1 MPTTNLIAPRRFA
14 LASLF
19 VILALASVLGAAQS
33 ASAAD
38 HCVGTHPMCAGP
50 NNYPATPAGIQSALI
65 ATNNNTNFAG
75 PDNVY
80 IGSGTY
86 TMTTT
91 IQVSPNAD
99 LAIIGEGAGSTILEA
114 GITNISNL
122 GVFNTG
128 LHQVTVS
135 GLTSRSIGYAA
146 GSAIAA
152 TNVDL
157 SNVELEVLALSSG
170 VRGFYGNGTS
180 SISDSKITLTGAS
193 ATGVYSD
200 DSLTVSDTL
209 IESTDGTSYAIN
221 TSGNG
226 DTRTVER
233 TTFRNVRR
241 GVSMD
246 SGTLNISDSFIQ
258 LSTISGSGGISAENS
273 NDCTT
278 CVIDLTAENVTV
290 VGTGANAFGIS
301 TGATGSD
308 GIAETGTAVI
318 RNSLVHLSGSNGA
331 ALRCTQTGDSTTASM
346 NSSYVAA
353 ESAKITRTG
362 TCAGADSNQL
372 DTTSVPPTFTFTAV
386 GDYRPAAGSP
396 VIDAGDPAEVVG
408 PGDEDADGL
417 DRLIDGNAD
426 LTARIDIGAHEF
438 QAAQPPSSAQLTA
451 SPDPANVNQSIA
463 FTALA
468 KEPDNGSVTYA
479 WDFGDSTNGSGA
491 NPSHAYTGP
500 GTYTV
505 TVVATDNEGQQST
518 TTDTVQVTSG
528 PPTTPTSVVSDQNDG
543 FAYRGDDIVFSASG
557 STDPNGDDVDYKW
570 TFTGGGVATTEAD
583 GDGVTRQADSMV
595 NGSGPT
601 IFTATARAVDIY
613 GEESAP
619 VSATVTIYNRMPTI
633 DAILKSA
640 DTAYR
645 GEDLTFTMDV
655 TDVENDVMTSSW
667 DLDDGQPATP
677 YDNEY
682 SMTRSYS
689 TVGVKTISLSL
700 RDSYYLQAGP
710 GEVEDTAT
718 TTVNILNRDPV
729 PGAIQHTGSLLVSD
743 PQTFSI
749 SATESE
755 GDAVSYKWDFGDG
768 TSTTAKPEGAAL
780 KTYSSP
786 GTYTVTATVLDDQGA
801 AVIVQRTVTVAARQA
816 VIKVGKPTKSFWPRN
831 KGFALR
837 VKSPLAFIPIT
848 TTEPVELRITLARV
862 KGGYVKGKSCVKR
875 KVGKKRCALKL
886 AGSQRIDLTET
897 RSNLG
902 FGAKWA
908 GKKLPAGTYQVTL
921 TPQDGGPAKTVNIKV
936 LKSKP

>member
-1 MPTTNLIAPRRFA
+1 MPTTTFIAPRRFA
-14 LASLF
+14 LASL
-19 VILALASVLGAAQS
+19 VLPLTILALLILTH
-33 ASAAD
+33 SAAAANI
-38 HCVGTHPMCAGP
+38 CVGTQPSCTIENTH
-50 NNYPATPAGIQSALI
+50 PATSAGIQSAVS
-65 ATNNNTNFAG
+65 ASNNASHPGADT
-75 PDNVY
+75 VY
-80 IGSGTY
+80 IAAGTY
-86 TMTTT
+86 SVTTT

-99 LAIIGEGAGSTILEA
+99 LAIVGAGKGLTILEA
-114 GITNISNL
+114 GVTNVINL
-122 GVFNTG
+122 GVYDYGSND
-128 LHQVTVS
+128 VSVS
-135 GLTSRSIGYAA
+135 GLTSRSLGWAS

-152 TNVDL
+152 TGVDI
-157 SNVELEVLALSSG
+157 NDIEIQVLALTTG
-170 VRGFYGNGTS
+170 VTGLFVNGGTKVN
-180 SISDSKITLTGAS
+180 DAKITLTGS
-193 ATGVYSD
+193 GATGIYSYESISVQD
-200 DSLTVSDTL
+200 VEIT
-209 IESTDGTSYAIN
+209 STDGASYGIN

-226 DTRTVER
+226 YTRSVQR
-233 TTFRNVRR
+233 VALRNIRR

-258 LSTISGSGGISAENS
+258 LSSMSGSGGVSAENS
-273 NDCTT
+273 NDCDT
-278 CVIDLTAENVTV
+278 CVIDLTADNVTV
-290 VGTGANAFGIS
+290 VGTGSNAFGFS
-301 TGATGSD
+301 TGATGAD
-308 GIAETGTAVI
+308 GIGETGTALI
-318 RNSLVHLSGSNGA
+318 RNSLVHLTGSNPK
-331 ALRCTQTGDSTTASM
+331 ALFCDQSGDSTTASM

-353 ESAKITRTG
+353 PSAKITRNG

-372 DTTSVPPTFTFTAV
+372 DTTSTPPTFTFAAV
-386 GDYRPAAGSP
+386 GDYRPAVGSP

-408 PGDEDADGL
+408 PSDQDVDGL
-417 DRLIDGNAD
+417 DRLFDGNGD
-426 LTARIDIGAHEF
+426 LTDRIDIGAHEF
-438 QAAQPPSSAQLTA
+438 QAAQAPSTAQLTA

-468 KEPDNGSVTYA
+468 KEPDNGAVTYA
-479 WDFGDSTNGSGA
+479 WDFGDSANGTGA

-505 TVVATDNEGQQST
+505 TLVATDNEGQQST

-543 FAYRGDDIVFSASG
+543 YAYRGDNIVFSASG

-601 IFTATARAVDIY
+601 IYTATARAVDIY

-640 DTAYR
+640 ETAYR

-682 SMTRSYS
+682 SMTRAYS

-700 RDSYYLQAGP
+700 RDNFYLQAGP

-768 TSTTAKPEGAAL
+768 TSSTAKPEGTAL
-780 KTYSSP
+780 KTYTSP

-816 VIKVGKPTKSFWPRN
+816 VIKVGRPTKSFWPRN

-875 KVGKKRCALKL
+875 KVGRKRCALKL
-886 AGSQRIDLTET
+886 PGSQRIDLTET

-902 FGAKWA
+902 FGAKWNR
-908 GKKLPAGTYQVTL
+908 KKLPAGIYQVTL
-921 TPQDGGPAKTVNIKV
+921 TPQDSGPAKTVNIKV